1 MSKKL
6 RKCLSLVLAVMLLA
20 SISLF
25 GTLNASADYKTG
37 DGLAA
42 YAMTAYNEGWRYV
55 WGGASYG
62 AVDCSGL
69 IYSYVGGG
77 ARVTEDMLYSSP
89 ESGYVANGVPD
100 IPGLGLWQPG
110 HVGVYIGNG
119 MAVDARD
126 EISNVCYSAVSSKSW
141 VMWFKVAGVTY
152 GGETSA
158 ANDNQNTEK
167 TDSAANTDTSAE
179 SVVPDVLSI
188 GSQGKEVNA
197 LQERLKELGYFSDS
211 TTEYFGT
218 VTQSAL
224 IEFQT
229 AAGFTADGILTD
241 DVKAALFADNA
252 PEKTISSNVNP
263 EETADSETEE
273 TDTDTETVSDTD
285 SYTDMYTTVDEAYSP
300 ADTAAESYIAVDL
313 SDGDD
318 SDAAYTE
325 NDTEREN
332 VSSDVIYKIGDI
344 DEEITNIQY
353 ILILLGYYDYDLTTT
368 YDDNTAYAV
377 AQYQLDND
385 LSATGDV
392 DQRTYNS
399 LYGIFGGNDSER
411 RTDTQTDSENE
422 VMTVGDEGERVEDLQ
437 QSLTLWGFI
446 DEDNYEN
453 GVYDESTREAV
464 EFAQGIFGFTVD
476 GNADEELVTA
486 LTVEDDNED
495 TDKSVYVQRSQT
507 SNSGEN
513 TDAAEQ
519 PAEAVSESDASD
531 SEVKTEKVNVQVQ
544 SDTDSA
550 ALAAGTVSTDTDSSA
565 DTKADTKSTDTA
577 KTTAVTTS
585 SASGDTK
592 PADVPKTGVIT
603 LYPKTVAAIGIIIS
617 LMIIFFAANVHYW
630 NVSMEKRRQRERR
643 ASSVSA
649 YRRSS

>member
-1 MSKKL
+1 M
-6 RKCLSLVLAVMLLA
+6 
-20 SISLF
+20 
-25 GTLNASADYKTG
+25 
-37 DGLAA
+37 
-42 YAMTAYNEGWRYV
+42 
-55 WGGASYG
+55 
-62 AVDCSGL
+62 
-69 IYSYVGGG
+69 
-77 ARVTEDMLYSSP
+77 
-89 ESGYVANGVPD
+89 
-100 IPGLGLWQPG
+100 
-110 HVGVYIGNG
+110 
-119 MAVDARD
+119 
-126 EISNVCYSAVSSKSW
+126 
-141 VMWFKVAGVTY
+141 
-152 GGETSA
+152 
-158 ANDNQNTEK
+158 
-167 TDSAANTDTSAE
+167 
-179 SVVPDVLSI
+179 
-188 GSQGKEVNA
+188 
-197 LQERLKELGYFSDS
+197 
-211 TTEYFGT
+211 
-218 VTQSAL
+218 TQSAL

-285 SYTDMYTTVDEAYSP
+285 SYTDMYTTVDEAYGP

-353 ILILLGYYDYDLTTT
+353 ILILLGYYDYDLTPT